1 MKSTHSTLHLSN
13 GIVLW
18 KAVANLAQAYAL
30 SHKDLEDVLGFS
42 QTTLSRLYQKGGGIN
57 PQSKEG
63 ELVLLLIRLYRSL
76 SANLGGDDEAAKAWL
91 RSHNHYFNE
100 SPLEH
105 IRKIT
110 GLVEVLSYLDAMR
123 KFKPTTVL

>member
-1 MKSTHSTLHLSN
+1 MKSIHPRKHLN
-13 GIVLW
+13 EGTVLW
-18 KAVANLAQAYAL
+18 KAVVNLAEAYEL
-30 SHKDLEDVLGFS
+30 SRKDLEDMLGFS
-42 QTTLSRLYQKGGGIN
+42 QATLSRLYQKSGSID

-63 ELVLLLIRLYRSL
+63 ELAILLIRLYRSL
-76 SANLGGDDEAAKAWL
+76 SANLGGDDKAAKTWL

-110 GLVEVLSYLDAMR
+110 GLAEVIFYLDAMR
-123 KFKPTTVL
+123 GKL